1 MRLEKID
8 ILNRGQFI
16 EQLVNLVQNIPDNR
30 SSVTFA
36 IDGKWGCGKTF
47 VLDMFEEKLSEIQ
60 SEKTATDKYL
70 VIRYNCWKYDYYEE
84 PLVAIVAAVMDIIEK
99 NSVSLFNSQE
109 KHELLGMLQATGDS
123 LLSMFLEVIKIKTG
137 IDFQQARE
145 TIKKGKKEG
154 INAYENEH
162 KYDAYFSFN
171 QILGDFSKLLRKI
184 AQEYIIVFLVD
195 ELDRCLPEYAIKVLE
210 RLHHLT
216 EGTTNVI
223 TIISIDKERLTSSIK
238 QIFGFDDI
246 EKYLRKFIQFTV
258 PLDTGVISER
268 INDKFSEY
276 IELFDMEIFPVEDSI
291 EEFMQV
297 VFKGIDIRE
306 QERLVNKAMTAHKL
320 LYSDQKDFSFMCVEL
335 LMVILSPRDINESK
349 FCPWFSKFYQIRKEK
364 EIQNEFS
371 KFFQNKFVS
380 VQITPIEHKGSFIS
394 PKEYRF
400 ETINSLYGAIAYIWC
415 KIFFSKDAG
424 MFSLPNNLTTK
435 QLIENNIKEL
445 ESFWE
450 TVKFIK

>member
-60 SEKTATDKYL
+60 TDKYL

-84 PLVAIVAAVMDIIEK
+84 PLVAIVASIMSIIEEK
-99 NSVSLFNSQE
+99 TKLFPDSKE
-109 KHELLGMLQATGDS
+109 KREILGMLKAVGVT
-123 LLSMFLEVIKIKTG
+123 LLSIGSAALKNRFGIGIEQFQESYKIVQ
-137 IDFQQARE
+137 D
-145 TIKKGKKEG
+145 GKKEG
-154 INAYENEH
+154 TASYEKEH
-162 KYDAYFSFN
+162 DYDIYFSFN
-171 QILGDFSKLLRKI
+171 QTLGKLSELLRKI
-184 AQEYIIVFLVD
+184 AQKYTMVFLVD

-268 INDKFSEY
+268 ITDKFSEY

-320 LYSDQKDFSFMCVEL
+320 LYSDQKDFSFMCIEL
-335 LMVILSPRDINESK
+335 LMVILSPRDMNEKK
-349 FCPWFSKFYQIRKEK
+349 FCPWFINFHYTKKE
-364 EIQNEFS
+364 ENLQNDFS
-371 KFFQNKFVS
+371 IFFQNKFKPVRFDTIKHMGATS
-380 VQITPIEHKGSFIS
+380 ST
-394 PKEYRF
+394 EYKF
-400 ETINSLYGAIAYIWC
+400 TIQNSLYEAIAFIWC
-415 KIFFSKDAG
+415 KIFLSMKSEIFTISDNSSSKD
-424 MFSLPNNLTTK
+424 MF
-435 QLIENNIKEL
+435 ENNVKEL
-445 ESFWE
+445 KAFWE

>member
-1 MRLEKID
+1 MRVEKID

-47 VLDMFEEKLSEIQ
+47 VLDMLEEKLSEIQ
-60 SEKTATDKYL
+60 ADKYF

-154 INAYENEH
+154 INAYENKH

-171 QILGDFSKLLRKI
+171 QILGDFSEFLRKI
-184 AQEYIIVFLVD
+184 AQEYTIVFLVD

-268 INDKFSEY
+268 ITDKFSEY

-320 LYSDQKDFSFMCVEL
+320 LYFDQKDFSFMCVEL
-335 LMVILSPRDINESK
+335 LMVILLPRNKNESK
-349 FCPWFSKFYQIRKEK
+349 FCPWFMNFYHTRRE
-364 EIQNEFS
+364 ESIQTEFS
-371 KFFQNKFVS
+371 EFFQNKFVS
-380 VQITPIEHKGSFIS
+380 MQVDNMNHTGIIPSTEHRFIV
-394 PKEYRF
+394 R
-400 ETINSLYGAIAYIWC
+400 NSLYEAIAFIWC
-415 KIFFSKDAG
+415 KIFLSMSSEIFSLSDNSLSKD
-424 MFSLPNNLTTK
+424 LL
-435 QLIENNIKEL
+435 ENNVKEL
-445 ESFWE
+445 EAFFK
-450 TVKFIK
+450 TVQFIQ